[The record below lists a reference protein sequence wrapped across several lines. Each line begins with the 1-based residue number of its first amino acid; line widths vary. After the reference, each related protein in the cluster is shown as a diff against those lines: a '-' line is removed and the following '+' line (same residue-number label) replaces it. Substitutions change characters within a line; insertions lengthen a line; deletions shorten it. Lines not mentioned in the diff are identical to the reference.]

1 MHRTMLRR
9 RFTDLIAILLVV
21 LSASCVSADVSVNQA
36 PMQGTLRVFKSMG
49 GVQCADS
56 GGNLATHTQA
66 LEGAGLKV
74 LSAACG
80 TDGRMR
86 AAMCGAPDGRIA
98 IFELAAEDASAAAK
112 LGYAAFSNLPD
123 AKLAP
128 CK

>member
-1 MHRTMLRR
+1 MQRC
-9 RFTDLIAILLVV
+9 RFNNWIVV
-21 LSASCVSADVSVNQA
+21 VLALLSASCVSATPT
-36 PMQGTLRVFKSMG
+36 PMQSTARVFKSMG

-56 GGNLATHTQA
+56 GSNLATLTQA
-66 LEGAGLKV
+66 LEAAGLKV
-74 LSAACG
+74 LSASCG

-98 IFELAAEDASAAAK
+98 IFELAAEDAPAAAK
-112 LGYAAFSNLPD
+112 LGYAALSNLPD

>member
-1 MHRTMLRR
+1 MRWTMR
-9 RFTDLIAILLVV
+9 RFRLNHLIAIALAV
-21 LSASCVSADVSVNQA
+21 LSASCVSATPT
-36 PMQGTLRVFKSMG
+36 PMHSTVRVLKSTG

-56 GGNLATHTQA
+56 GSNLATLTQA
-66 LEGAGLKV
+66 LEAAGLKV
-74 LSAACG
+74 LSASCG

-98 IFELAAEDASAAAK
+98 IFELAAEDAPAAAK
-112 LGYAAFSNLPD
+112 LGYAALSNLPD

>member
-1 MHRTMLRR
+1 MQWIMLRC
-9 RFTDLIAILLVV
+9 RFTDLIAIVLAL
-21 LSASCVSADVSVNQA
+21 LSASCVSANQA
-36 PMQGTLRVFKSMG
+36 PMQGTLRVFKSAG

-56 GGNLATHTQA
+56 GSDLATLTQA
-66 LEGAGLKV
+66 LEAAGLKV
-74 LSAACG
+74 LSASCG

-98 IFELAAEDASAAAK
+98 IFELSAEDAPAALK
-112 LGYAAFSNLPD
+112 LGYAALSNLHD